1 MSLSLIRDSAENIN
15 AIEKKDGQILVETDR
30 GDDNKVYYDNGT
42 DRCTYGGY
50 LTVDDELNTT
60 RENALQNRAAT
71 MAISGLRDRT
81 ETLYDNVR
89 GVRSD
94 IIDFGYDIS
103 HAKILWQRRA
113 NTEGTPDY
121 KGVITDTYELSEKI
135 SEQNFGIIIVFSA
148 MNKSVNTSIKPVYSP
163 QKWYFSSKFIPK
175 EYIDKHKGRGY
186 SFQLFGSNEF
196 TWRVGLKYMY
206 IYDDKIVENAGD
218 FETPS
223 NKGGEWVPVTGSNGI
238 SYATDLYC
246 VRYILGV

>member
-15 AIEKKDGQILVETDR
+15 AIEKKDGQILIETDK
-30 GDDNKVYYDNGT
+30 GEDNKVYYDNGT

-50 LTVDDELNTT
+50 LGVDDEMNTMKET
-60 RENALQNRAAT
+60 ALQNRVAT
-71 MAISGLRDRT
+71 VAIS
-81 ETLYDNVR
+81 TLKNRATAVYNS
-89 GVRSD
+89 VRSD
-94 IIDFGYDIS
+94 KDDINDFNYDIS

-135 SEQNFGIIIVFSA
+135 SEQNLGIIIVFSA
-148 MNKSVNTSIKPVYSP
+148 MNKSVNTSTKPVYSP

-175 EYIDKHKGRGY
+175 DYINKHKGRGY

-218 FETPS
+218 FESPS